1 MKKTVDRPDLTEMI
15 DSRRIP
21 IIYLH
26 DVHRYYI
33 VGDIVVKALD
43 GVSIKIYKRD
53 FTAIMGPS
61 GSGKSTMM
69 NLIGCLDTPTS
80 GGILIDGEDTRG
92 LRETDLAYIRNRKI
106 GFVFQQFN
114 LLGKLNALDNVMTPL
129 IYSGDVSYRER
140 RERAEQA
147 LERVGL
153 ADRMK
158 HLPNELSGGQKQRV
172 AIARAIVTRPSII
185 LADEPTGALD
195 TKTGEQIMELFR
207 ELNDEGNT
215 IVVCSMAAERRYQ
228 QHAVLVSQFHHLEI
242 FLVEV
247 RAFCVK
253 CSVEEHHHRQLA
265 LAVPVGRQA
274 YSERKILTSIVE
286 QIGIVS
292 VELLRIGEGNDG
304 GDFGKFAGGLHLGHG
319 LDVSAHSKGRP
330 VIFLYGFAAYKGKY
344 EHAGCDES
352 I

>member
-1 MKKTVDRPDLTEMI
+1 MREKDRPDIRSMI

-21 IIYLH
+21 IIYMH

-43 GVSIKIYKRD
+43 GVSVKIYKGD

-92 LRETDLAYIRNRKI
+92 LDETELAYIRNRKI

-114 LLGKLNALDNVMTPL
+114 LLGKLNALENVMTPL

-140 RERAEQA
+140 RERAEHA

-172 AIARAIVTRPSII
+172 AIARAIVTQPSII

-195 TKTGEQIMELFR
+195 SKTGDQIMELFQ
-207 ELNDEGNT
+207 ELNSEGNT
-215 IVVCSMAAERRYQ
+215 VVVVTHNEEIGQSCSTQIRIRDGRR
-228 QHAVLVSQFHHLEI
+228 
-242 FLVEV
+242 EV
-247 RAFCVK
+247 
-253 CSVEEHHHRQLA
+253 
-265 LAVPVGRQA
+265 
-274 YSERKILTSIVE
+274 
-286 QIGIVS
+286 
-292 VELLRIGEGNDG
+292 
-304 GDFGKFAGGLHLGHG
+304 
-319 LDVSAHSKGRP
+319 
-330 VIFLYGFAAYKGKY
+330 
-344 EHAGCDES
+344 
-352 I
+352 

>member
-1 MKKTVDRPDLTEMI
+1 MI

-21 IIYLH
+21 IIYMH

-43 GVSIKIYKRD
+43 GISVKIYKGD

-92 LRETDLAYIRNRKI
+92 LDETELAYIRNRKI

-114 LLGKLNALDNVMTPL
+114 LLGKLNALENVMTPL

-140 RERAEQA
+140 RERAENA

-153 ADRMK
+153 SDRMR

-172 AIARAIVTRPSII
+172 AIARAIVTQPSII

-195 TKTGEQIMELFR
+195 TKTGDQIMELFQ
-207 ELNDEGNT
+207 ELNSEGNT
-215 IVVCSMAAERRYQ
+215 VVVVTHNEEIGKSCSAQIRIRDGRR
-228 QHAVLVSQFHHLEI
+228 
-242 FLVEV
+242 EV
-247 RAFCVK
+247 
-253 CSVEEHHHRQLA
+253 
-265 LAVPVGRQA
+265 
-274 YSERKILTSIVE
+274 
-286 QIGIVS
+286 
-292 VELLRIGEGNDG
+292 
-304 GDFGKFAGGLHLGHG
+304 
-319 LDVSAHSKGRP
+319 
-330 VIFLYGFAAYKGKY
+330 
-344 EHAGCDES
+344 
-352 I
+352 